1 MLKETCTI
9 IILSALGLLLVACG
23 HPTLNPQ
30 LKSQVDAE
38 VAAVS
43 GGHNV
48 TTPSEGKAKPP
59 ASGQWVRYRVI
70 DEKGEPSLLTYKV
83 VGAEG
88 DAIWLEY
95 SLVSYYY
102 STAYRM
108 LVKWDLRNLKSM
120 DIRRVVERNEDGA
133 PVEYDSMMLTVTRP
147 FFKRMLSLIRQ
158 EWDTNAN
165 ENVSVIAG
173 HFTGCDR
180 LTTEFYMGTHIT
192 SEAYAHSEVPI
203 CGIVKSVSQSA
214 RLELLDYGFEG
225 ATASF

>member
-1 MLKETCTI
+1 MLKETRAFI
-9 IILSALGLLLVACG
+9 IISGMGLLFVACG
-23 HPTLNPQ
+23 QPTLNPQ
-30 LKSQVDAE
+30 LKSQVDAA

-48 TTPSEGKAKPP
+48 TTPSEGKAKPL
-59 ASGQWVRYRVI
+59 ASGQWVKYRVT

-83 VGAEG
+83 VGEEG

-108 LVKWDLRNLKSM
+108 LVKWDFRNLNRM
-120 DIRRVVERNEDGA
+120 EIRRVIERKEDGS
-133 PVEYDSMMLTVTRP
+133 PVEYDSMMLTVTLP

-158 EWDTNAN
+158 EWDTTAN

-180 LTTEFYMGTHIT
+180 LTTEFYMGARIT

-203 CGIVKSVSQSA
+203 CGIVKSESQSA